1 MPRSK
6 PLRLVVDTNIW
17 ISFLISDRQRRLD
30 SLLYMDKVRF
40 LFSAELLEEITKTA
54 TKPKLK
60 KYFSATALEE
70 MLLNL
75 EPHIDI
81 IEVRSIVN
89 ICRDAKDNFLLAL
102 SKDGKANFLI
112 TGDKDLLDLEKYGK
126 TQILTISKFLEEMKH
141 YR

>member
-1 MPRSK
+1 MPRNK
-6 PLRLVVDTNIW
+6 PLRLVVDTNLW

-30 SLLYMDKVRF
+30 SLLYIDKVRF
-40 LFSAELLEEITKTA
+40 LFSTELLEEINKTA

-60 KYFSATALEE
+60 KYFSTNALEE

-75 EPHIDI
+75 ELYIDI
-81 IEVRSIVN
+81 IEVESIVD

-102 SKDGKANFLI
+102 SKDGKADFLI
-112 TGDKDLLDLEKYGK
+112 TGDKDLLDLEKYSK
-126 TQILTISKFLEEMKH
+126 SKILTISKFLEEMKH